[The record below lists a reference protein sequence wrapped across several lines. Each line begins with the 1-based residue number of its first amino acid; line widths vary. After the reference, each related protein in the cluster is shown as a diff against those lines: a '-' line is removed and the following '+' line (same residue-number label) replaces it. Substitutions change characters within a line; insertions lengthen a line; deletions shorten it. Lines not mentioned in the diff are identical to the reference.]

1 MAYTFRALITC
12 NRSIVFALT
21 LSLTVLSGVIPAH
34 AEILSGRYLLKPSTI
49 ETLFSVKVLGA
60 KAVKGRFKTVGGEML
75 LDAKRPEASRVKMS
89 VDLESV
95 ETNSQRMTNFL
106 KGPSMFD
113 VAAHPVAVFE
123 STSVRLTGNRS
134 AQIDGF
140 LTLRGKKKRASL
152 DVLVEP
158 ASKSKDIS
166 IQAKGGFFR
175 SLFGMGI
182 GLPIYGDKVRL
193 TVTGTGK
200 RS

>member
-1 MAYTFRALITC
+1 MAFKIQPQAPFKGLLFFGLAL
-12 NRSIVFALT
+12 SFAVLAA
-21 LSLTVLSGVIPAH
+21 TVPVQAD
-34 AEILSGRYLLKPSTI
+34 ILSGRYLLKPSTI
-49 ETLFSVKVLGA
+49 ETEFSVRVLGA
-60 KAVKGRFKTVGGEML
+60 ESVKGRFRTATGEML
-75 LDAKRPEASRVKMS
+75 LDAKRPEASRVRMT
-89 VDLESV
+89 VDLTSV
-95 ETNSQRMTNFL
+95 ETNNKRITSFL
-106 KGPSMFD
+106 KSRSMFD
-113 VAAHPVAVFE
+113 VARHPVADFE

-140 LTLRGKKKRASL
+140 LTLRGQRKRASL
-152 DVLVEP
+152 DVLLAPVG
-158 ASKSKDIS
+158 KSQDIS